1 MREDIVA
8 DVPLVAANAQ
18 ADVISELMELDPEL
32 ARKIVQEVAGLE
44 YYHNPRHA
52 TPKTFSL
59 GLEAEDHSVLMR
71 ILESLIKFIG
81 RMIEDVTTGTTAISL
96 NLHKIQT
103 RAEEI
108 STASRAARRTNK
120 GNKIKI
126 ETRIQN
132 LCINFKPIKDPQS
145 LLMYL
150 KSVDATIR
158 KYFKY
163 QDEELLKVIPTVT
176 QLNATNPLHLDTLVN
191 VLKNVSPSAF
201 AMGAGFAHQGSRYA
215 GPHLLGNQQLM
226 VITKYPQGDAVERLA
241 GEEFILQPSDMEPK
255 PLPEFLEFD
264 LFPPTTEQS
273 ILRQIIATTH
283 DLGHRIGVMARMRRN
298 RRVTD
303 LSNYLERIRNE
314 IAAGQLTSE
323 QLQTAGAFIQLL
335 EAFDNWLVNPYLN
348 LLALSCRNMSAVLN
362 VCEANN

>member
-1 MREDIVA
+1 MKEDIVA

-32 ARKIVQEVAGLE
+32 ARQIVQEVAGLE
-44 YYHNPRHA
+44 YYHNPRHV

-59 GLEAEDHSVLMR
+59 GLEAEDHGTLMR
-71 ILESLIKFIG
+71 LLESLIKFLA
-81 RMIEDVTTGTTAISL
+81 RMLEDMTVGTTAISL
-96 NLHKIQT
+96 NLHKLQT

-108 STASRAARRTNK
+108 NTKSRTARRANK
-120 GNKIKI
+120 SSKIRI

-150 KSVDATIR
+150 KSVDTIVR

-163 QDEELLKVIPTVT
+163 QDEELLKVIPTIT
-176 QLNATNPLHLDTLVN
+176 QLNATNPLHLDTLIN
-191 VLKNVSPSAF
+191 VLKNVSPTAF

-226 VITKYPQGDAVERLA
+226 VITKYPQGDAVEQLA
-241 GEEFILQPSDMEPK
+241 GEEFILQPSDLEPK

-264 LFPPTTEQS
+264 MFPPTTEQS
-273 ILRQIIATTH
+273 ILRQVIATTQ
-283 DLGHRIGVMARMRRN
+283 DLGRRIGVMARMRRN

-303 LSNYLERIRNE
+303 LSNFLERIRNE
-314 IAAGQLTSE
+314 LAAGQLTTD
-323 QLQTAGAFIQLL
+323 QIQTASAFIQLL